1 MGLDLILYKK
11 NKNQNIED
19 MSMEEELDSELAYG
33 RKTWAIADF
42 FRRRCK
48 AVDSEG
54 WEYVVT
60 KKDWDAFIKSLER
73 LNDISFREKVDNYI
87 DAACKYYYDEEN
99 KDEAE
104 EIIMSSYN
112 ELESWLDTAL
122 ENDSGYTLGL
132 DWELSAVLRWFD
144 TDSEVQEVFNNNDA
158 EVRLIVSY

>member
-19 MSMEEELDSELAYG
+19 ISMEEELDSELAYG

-48 AVDSEG
+48 AID
-54 WEYVVT
+54 EYEYEYLVT
-60 KKDWDAFIKSLER
+60 KKDWDAFIKNLDD
-73 LNDISFREKVDNYI
+73 LNNPSFRDKIDNYI
-87 DAACKYYYDEEN
+87 NAIHDYECNELTLEKVED
-99 KDEAE
+99 
-104 EIIMSSYN
+104 IMSSYN
-112 ELESWLDTAL
+112 ELEYWLDTAL
-122 ENDSGYTLGL
+122 ENDNGYTLGL

-144 TDSEVQEVFNNNDA
+144 ADSEVQEVFNNNDE

>member
-48 AVDSEG
+48 TVNEQ
-54 WEYVVT
+54 EYIVT
-60 KKDWDAFIKSLER
+60 KKDWDAFIKNLGR
-73 LNDISFREKVDNYI
+73 LNDISFREKVDNYV
-87 DAACKYYYDEEN
+87 DAVHNYYYDEGDE
-99 KDEAE
+99 DEAVK
-104 EIIMSSYN
+104 IMTSSYN
-112 ELESWLDTAL
+112 ELEYWLDTAL
-122 ENDSGYTLGL
+122 ENDDGYTLGL
-132 DWELSAVLRWFD
+132 DWELHAVLEWFD
-144 TDSEVQEVFNNNDA
+144 ANSEVQKVFNNDDE

>member
-42 FRRRCK
+42 FRRRCNTI
-48 AVDSEG
+48 DR

-60 KKDWDAFIKSLER
+60 KKDWDAFIKNLDD
-73 LNDISFREKVDNYI
+73 LNNPSFRDKVDNYI
-87 DAACKYYYDEEN
+87 NAIHDYECN
-99 KDEAE
+99 KLEME
-104 EIIMSSYN
+104 KVEKIIMSSYD
-112 ELESWLDTAL
+112 ELEHWLDTAL
-122 ENDSGYTLGL
+122 ENDNGYTLGL
-132 DWELSAVLRWFD
+132 DWELHAVLEWFD
-144 TDSEVQEVFNNNDA
+144 ADAEVQKVFQNDEE

>member
-42 FRRRCK
+42 FRRRCEI
-48 AVDSEG
+48 ADG

-60 KKDWDAFIKSLER
+60 KEDWNAFIKNLEW
-73 LNDISFREKVDNYI
+73 LNDISFRKKVENYV
-87 DAACKYYYDEEN
+87 DAAHNYHYDEGDQ
-99 KDEAE
+99 DEAVK
-104 EIIMSSYN
+104 IMVSSSN
-112 ELESWLDTAL
+112 ELEYWLDTAL
-122 ENDSGYTLGL
+122 ENDDGYTLGL
-132 DWELSAVLRWFD
+132 DWELRAVLEWFD
-144 TDSEVQEVFNNNDA
+144 ADSEVQEVFNNDDE